1 MRYAIL
7 GDIHG
12 NMEALA
18 AVFADMESARVDRA
32 LCLGDIVG
40 YGAEPERCIGELRSR
55 GVVSV
60 LGNHD
65 SAVAGDTPL
74 DFFKDYA
81 REAVIWTADRLSEDD
96 KTYLNSLP
104 ISLPITGGDDGFV
117 TVHSSLAE
125 PREWGYVI
133 DLLSVRRCF
142 DFLPGH
148 LCFIG
153 HSHVPVIFEESGSIT
168 GRRACD
174 LLLDKESRYI
184 INVGS
189 VGQPR
194 DWDWRA
200 SYGIYDEGKMR
211 FEIRR
216 VPYDVGKAQEKIIA
230 AGLPKSLAFRL
241 GVGR

>member
-1 MRYAIL
+1 MRYAIF

-12 NMEALA
+12 NMEALT

-40 YGAEPERCIGELRSR
+40 YGAEPEKCIDELRGR
-55 GVVSV
+55 GIASV
-60 LGNHD
+60 IGNHD
-65 SAVAGDTPL
+65 SAVVGDTPL
-74 DFFKDYA
+74 DYFNDYA
-81 REAVIWTADRLSEDD
+81 REAVVWTADRLSGDD
-96 KTYLNSLP
+96 KAYLKNLP
-104 ISLPITGGDDGFV
+104 IIGGDGGFI
-117 TVHSSLAE
+117 TVHSSLAD
-125 PREWGYVI
+125 PTEWRYVI
-133 DLLSVRRCF
+133 NLLAVRRCF
-142 DFLPGH
+142 DLLTGR

-153 HSHVPVIFEESGSIT
+153 HSHVPVIFEECGSIT
-168 GRRACD
+168 GRRASD
-174 LLLDKESRYI
+174 VHLDKESRYI

-194 DWDWRA
+194 DGDCRA
-200 SYGIYDEGKMR
+200 SYGIYDEGEMR

-216 VPYDVGKAQEKIIA
+216 VSYDIGRAQKKIIE